1 MNQQFDSTVEIP
13 VTRTTYYPP
22 EGEVG
27 KLSKGIVKLGVT
39 RLGVDHDVVLN
50 GRVTLS
56 AGAGRDDAYGFE
68 FDLEPSA
75 ARLLAAQLLAA
86 AAETGNLDRSAN
98 GVD

>member
-1 MNQQFDSTVEIP
+1 MSQEFVSTVEIP
-13 VTRTTYYPP
+13 VTRATYYPP

-27 KLSKGIVKLGVT
+27 NDSQGTVRIGVT
-39 RLGVDHDVVLN
+39 RLGVDHDVVVN

-56 AGAGRDDAYGFE
+56 AGDDINDAYGFE

-86 AAETGNLDRSAN
+86 ADEIGSKS
-98 GVD
+98 

>member
-1 MNQQFDSTVEIP
+1 MSQQFDTAVEIP
-13 VTRTTYYPP
+13 VTRAAYYPP
-22 EGEVG
+22 DGDDGMPSPGVE
-27 KLSKGIVKLGVT
+27 KLRVT
-39 RLGVDHDVVLN
+39 RLGVDHDVVVN

-56 AGAGRDDAYGFE
+56 AGAGRNDAYGFE

-86 AAETGNLDRSAN
+86 AADTGNLDRSAN

>member
-1 MNQQFDSTVEIP
+1 MSQEFVSTVEIP
-13 VTRTTYYPP
+13 VTRATYYPP

-27 KLSKGIVKLGVT
+27 NDSQGTVKLGVT
-39 RLGVDHDVVLN
+39 RLGIDHDVVVH

-56 AGAGRDDAYGFE
+56 VGARRDDPYGYE

-86 AAETGNLDRSAN
+86 AAETGNL
-98 GVD
+98 G